1 MGKSLKQ
8 LIDDKQAIA
17 DLAATQAGNKVQP
30 RVIASTS
37 PAIVSSVAKV
47 VKSLPFISAKDYQK
61 GVEYYNDVK
70 KLLVQYV
77 GQEPI
82 DRLKVE
88 LKFIENFP
96 NVALR
101 EYGLDAPRILL
112 QRDPHSNKKLIQKL
126 AGGVATASN
135 FVATQFDQPKLGR
148 FLQKNINKVTDIPL
162 KPLYPDDW
170 LENPDSDTPQFN
182 KYPGLYNHTISNSKG
197 IFGNFLNANRTLG
210 QLKENAL
217 PSALSF
223 GVGAAVSAVQ
233 GVVDK
238 FGGNTAK
245 VAPNAKVGYNNNY
258 ENKDRWTPK
267 FPSQFYYT
275 NNEHEGSIDV
285 KLMIKGYQQLRDDGF
300 PTNEQFGTKM
310 YLQGDLDVVEKL
322 GKPDKTWPKLTD
334 LYQKHF
340 DDFLAPYAKSYFNQR
355 PKELPKNQ
363 RGNVT
368 TVYVPQVDG
377 NGNIVDVKLG
387 VSSVHLPT
395 KYVPRGY
402 ISNLSK
408 HLILGGDKDTD
419 KVIGI
424 YSEDSKRRWD
434 DKKQAYGSSPV
445 PEDHLDTVYQN
456 YAHQSLHTDYFTK
469 QVYNNVGG
477 AEVINDSK
485 TTSAKGK
492 LNTENGS
499 YWASYDS
506 IGTFNYTNYWVK
518 PVRWNTSAAPY
529 STAYIDGD
537 KTKGNEILDRD
548 YYFAANSVQSQ
559 VSASS
564 DINPYLSQK
573 RSILNNS
580 ITNGVDPYDRIKF
593 SIGGIYLLGTL
604 TGISDNTTPT
614 WTDVKAVGS
623 GFKFYLYD
631 AWEREISF
639 KFQMYAESETEL
651 GLIWDKAEKIKKFTL
666 PTNNGINGV
675 FGKLIKLDIGNLIN
689 EDYGFLTQANL
700 SVVDDSPWEITTGL
714 QKPFIYEMDITYKVI
729 ANSTAPTHYTG
740 QGAGSAFKITTT
752 KNGQKA
758 APVPTQ
764 TQTGTKN
771 YPLDLVTPVEGDIYD
786 EYGGLKDNPIA
797 TSIENRSTGINGYD
811 EEDNRPIGSG
821 LSPN

>member
-8 LIDDKQAIA
+8 LIDDKQAMA

-37 PAIVSSVAKV
+37 PAIISSVAKV

-82 DRLKVE
+82 DKLKVE

-112 QRDPHSNKKLIQKL
+112 QRDPHANKKAIQRATGVVGKTIGLVPGVGKYLKTGVDKL
-126 AGGVATASN
+126 TNS
-135 FVATQFDQPKLGR
+135 L
-148 FLQKNINKVTDIPL
+148 L

-170 LENPDSDTPQFN
+170 LEDPDSKKPKFL
-182 KYPGLYNHTISNSKG
+182 YYEGLYNHTISNSNG

-217 PSALSF
+217 PSALSL
-223 GVGAAVSAVQ
+223 GVGAAVDAVQ
-233 GVVDK
+233 GVVNK
-238 FGGNTAK
+238 FGGKSTQIK
-245 VAPNAKVGYNNNY
+245 NAVVGYNNNY
-258 ENKDRWTPK
+258 KPTTETWTPK
-267 FPSQFYYT
+267 FPSQFFVT
-275 NNEHEGSIDV
+275 NPGVSETETDV
-285 KLMIKGYQQLRDDGF
+285 MLTGYQQLRYNDF
-300 PTNEQFGTKM
+300 PSNHRVGTPMWKRTSV
-310 YLQGDLDVVEKL
+310 GTAIEKSNT
-322 GKPDKTWPKLTD
+322 KDWPTLNK
-334 LYQKHF
+334 LYQEHVNR
-340 DDFLAPYAKSYFNQR
+340 FLTPYATKYFNQR
-355 PKELPKNQ
+355 PKELPQKV
-363 RGNVT
+363 RGKVSE
-368 TVYVPQVDG
+368 VAVPQVG
-377 NGNIVDVKLG
+377 NPNGATLDVFI
-387 VSSVHLPT
+387 SNSPSVHLPL
-395 KYVPRGY
+395 KYIPRGY
-402 ISNLSK
+402 TSNLAK
-408 HLILGGDKDTD
+408 QLTIGGDKDTD
-419 KVIGI
+419 NVVGI
-424 YSEDSKRRWD
+424 YSIDARRYWD
-434 DKKQAYGSSPV
+434 DRQQAYILTSV
-445 PEDHLDTVYQN
+445 PNDWVDTVYQN

-469 QVYNNVGG
+469 QVYNTLGG
-477 AEVINDSK
+477 AEVINDSN
-485 TTSAKGK
+485 TTSAKGT
-492 LNTENGS
+492 LNRNNGS
-499 YWASYDS
+499 YWASYDK
-506 IGTFNYTNYWVK
+506 IVYDDYWIK

-548 YYFAANSVQSQ
+548 YYFAANSAQSQ

-564 DINPYLSQK
+564 DINPYLNQK

-593 SIGGIYLLGTL
+593 SIGDIYLLGTL

-651 GLIWDKAEKIKKFTL
+651 GLIWNKAEKIKKFTL

-675 FGKLIKLDIGNLIN
+675 FGKLVSLNIGNLIN
-689 EDYGFLTQANL
+689 EKYGFLTQANL

-729 ANSTAPTHYTG
+729 ANSTSPTHYTG
-740 QGAGSAFKITTT
+740 QGTGPAFKITTT
-752 KNGQKA
+752 KNGQKV
-758 APVPTQ
+758 APPPPLPNNKQ
-764 TQTGTKN
+764 K
-771 YPLDLVTPVEGDIYD
+771 PLDLIKQPTLQEIVDMEAAGKDVTEFLDPTKRYELY
-786 EYGGLKDNPIA
+786 
-797 TSIENRSTGINGYD
+797 
-811 EEDNRPIGSG
+811 
-821 LSPN
+821 

>member
-1 MGKSLKQ
+1 
-8 LIDDKQAIA
+8 
-17 DLAATQAGNKVQP
+17 
-30 RVIASTS
+30 
-37 PAIVSSVAKV
+37 
-47 VKSLPFISAKDYQK
+47 
-61 GVEYYNDVK
+61 
-70 KLLVQYV
+70 
-77 GQEPI
+77 
-82 DRLKVE
+82 
-88 LKFIENFP
+88 
-96 NVALR
+96 
-101 EYGLDAPRILL
+101 
-112 QRDPHSNKKLIQKL
+112 
-126 AGGVATASN
+126 
-135 FVATQFDQPKLGR
+135 
-148 FLQKNINKVTDIPL
+148 
-162 KPLYPDDW
+162 
-170 LENPDSDTPQFN
+170 
-182 KYPGLYNHTISNSKG
+182 
-197 IFGNFLNANRTLG
+197 
-210 QLKENAL
+210 
-217 PSALSF
+217 
-223 GVGAAVSAVQ
+223 
-233 GVVDK
+233 
-238 FGGNTAK
+238 
-245 VAPNAKVGYNNNY
+245 
-258 ENKDRWTPK
+258 
-267 FPSQFYYT
+267 
-275 NNEHEGSIDV
+275 
-285 KLMIKGYQQLRDDGF
+285 MIKGYQQLRDDGF

-322 GKPDKTWPKLTD
+322 GNPDKTWPKLTD

-355 PKELPKNQ
+355 PKELPKGQ
-363 RGNVT
+363 RGNAT
-368 TVYVPQVDG
+368 TLYVPQVDG
-377 NGNIVDVKLG
+377 SGNIVEVKLG
-387 VSSVHLPT
+387 ISSVHLPT

-434 DKKQAYGSSPV
+434 DKKQAYGTSPV
-445 PEDHLDTVYQN
+445 PEDHFDTVYQN

-506 IGTFNYTNYWVK
+506 IGNFNYTDYWVK

-548 YYFAANSVQSQ
+548 YYFAANSIQSQ

-631 AWEREISF
+631 TWEREISF
-639 KFQMYAESETEL
+639 KFQMYAESEQQL
-651 GLIWDKAEKIKKFTL
+651 ALIWNKANQIKAFTL
-666 PTNNGINGV
+666 PQTKKGSSTTLKYGATTTTPGGGTTTPVTIVTNNANANGV
-675 FGKLIKLDIGNLIN
+675 FGQIINLQIGDLIN
-689 EDYGFLTQANL
+689 ENYGFLTQANL
-700 SVVDDSPWEITTGL
+700 SVVDDSPWEITDGL
-714 QKPFIYEMDITYKVI
+714 QKPFIYEMDITYKVV
-729 ANSTAPTHYTG
+729 ANSTAPPHYKT
-740 QGAGSAFKITTT
+740 QTFLKPAFKITTT
-752 KNGQKA
+752 KNGQKVG
-758 APVPTQ
+758 PVPTQ
-764 TQTGTKN
+764 PQTQPGSNPSNPPIPTS
-771 YPLDLVTPVEGDIYD
+771 VENDIYD
-786 EYGGLKDNPIA
+786 ENGRLRVGTNPL
-797 TSIENRSTGINGYD
+797 TQHRGING
-811 EEDNRPIGSG
+811 
-821 LSPN
+821 